1 MQGHDRG
8 RSPVRRRYRPSS
20 EIASEQ
26 GRRTENDLTVFATQT
41 LIEAVGHRRRGSG
54 HRACARSGSAVLR
67 HQREMWDVSAVGRII
82 GGNVVE
88 HLMQEAKSKSA
99 VIKRSVVVN
108 HVRTSV
114 TLENEFRDCL
124 QEIASIRR
132 ISTSALITE
141 IADNRT
147 FSNLSSAIRV
157 FVLEYYKGSNAK
169 P

>member
-1 MQGHDRG
+1 
-8 RSPVRRRYRPSS
+8 
-20 EIASEQ
+20 
-26 GRRTENDLTVFATQT
+26 
-41 LIEAVGHRRRGSG
+41 
-54 HRACARSGSAVLR
+54 
-67 HQREMWDVSAVGRII
+67 MWDVSAVGRII